1 MISTLF
7 KVAAGTIACAS
18 LATPCFAGIYA
29 NVENNSG
36 FTGNDFNAGSTDLHL
51 GVEGPISDSVS
62 LYIQGGPSLQHTD
75 GIDTET
81 EYSGKLGGSIAVTE
95 RFGVYAEVSA
105 LTTDQDF
112 EFDNLNVGTKLGA
125 KFTF

>member
-81 EYSGKLGGSIAVTE
+81 EYSGKFGGSIAVTE
-95 RFGVYAEVSA
+95 RLGVYAEVSA

-112 EFDNLNVGTKLGA
+112 NFDDLNVGTKIGA

>member
-18 LATPCFAGIYA
+18 LATPSFAGVYA

-51 GVEGPISDSVS
+51 GVEGPVSDSVS
-62 LYIQGGPSLQHTD
+62 LYIQGGPSLQHAD

-112 EFDNLNVGTKLGA
+112 EFDNLNVGTKIGA